1 MEFNE
6 KLQELRKQKNLT
18 QEELAQA
25 LFVSRTAISKWESGR
40 GYPNIDSL
48 KAIAKYFH
56 ISIDQLLSGD
66 ELLCLAEENT
76 KQKQAQFRD
85 LIFGLLDCSMVLFFL
100 LPLFGQKAGDVVQS
114 VSLLALHDVSAWL
127 KALYLALVIGV
138 TVWGIAMLAL
148 QNFQHSFWQTNKS
161 RISLSLNIL
170 AAFVFIVSLQPYT
183 AVLVFVFLMIKVFLL
198 IKKP

>member
-6 KLQELRKQKNLT
+6 KLQQLRRQKNLT

-25 LFVSRTAISKWESGR
+25 LYVSRTAISKWESGR

-76 KQKQAQFRD
+76 KQKQTQFRD
-85 LIFGLLDCSMVLFFL
+85 LIFGLLDCSMVLFFF

-127 KALYLALVIGV
+127 KILYFILVISK
-138 TVWGIAMLAL
+138 TAWGISILAL
-148 QNFQHSFWQTNKS
+148 QNCQQNVWLTNKS

-170 AAFVFIVSLQPYT
+170 AAFVFIISLQPY
-183 AVLVFVFLMIKVFLL
+183 AAVFVFAFLMIKVFLL